1 MSMKLK
7 IFVDNFGITDA
18 GGILMK
24 KFTEKEKDKIAEAVK
39 KTGEKYGLPS
49 RPKDS
54 KKKINRKV

>member
-1 MSMKLK
+1 MRMKLK

-18 GGILMK
+18 GGIHMK

-49 RPKDS
+49 RPKDD
-54 KKKINRKV
+54 KKK